1 MKKQKLKTYQVTQ
14 VLHVI
19 LEIEAYDKMHLDD
32 KVREITNAYCDDPNS
47 QPAYHDAIVQSEYEI
62 ENIEC
67 LEIEDDRKPDRKGR
81 LD

>member
-19 LEIEAYDKMHLDD
+19 LEIEAEDETWVED

-47 QPAYHDAIVQSEYEI
+47 QPDYQHAIAQSEYEI
-62 ENIEC
+62 ENIE
-67 LEIEDDRKPDRKGR
+67 EIN
-81 LD
+81 

>member
-19 LEIEAYDKMHLDD
+19 LEIEAEDETWVED

-47 QPAYHDAIVQSEYEI
+47 QPDYQNAIAQSEYEI
-62 ENIEC
+62 ENIE
-67 LEIEDDRKPDRKGR
+67 EIN
-81 LD
+81 